1 MGKEPRDAEPRRQ
14 SRQPRR
20 RKRASDFGDGGEWIA
35 RGEEV
40 TALFEC
46 ALRYVGE
53 GNRPVAEQSVLEL
66 MRCLD
71 AGGRGAG
78 GRVLAHFDACL
89 VQLEHGEFDDAFE
102 MLLMLKDSWV
112 EALAALRRD
121 RTRASNVN

>member
-1 MGKEPRDAEPRRQ
+1 MGKVARDLGRKRIRP
-14 SRQPRR
+14 R
-20 RKRASDFGDGGEWIA
+20 RKRSGEFGDGDEWA
-35 RGEEV
+35 SRGEEV

-53 GNRPVAEQSVLEL
+53 GNRQVAERSVLEL

-71 AGGRGAG
+71 SGGRGVG
-78 GRVLAHFDACL
+78 GRVLAHFDICL
-89 VQLEHGEFDDAFE
+89 AQLERGDFDDAFE
-102 MLLMLKDSWV
+102 VLMMLKDSWV

>member
-1 MGKEPRDAEPRRQ
+1 VGKEPREGTSSSGSRPSRGRAPEP
-14 SRQPRR
+14 
-20 RKRASDFGDGGEWIA
+20 DGDDEEWIA

-53 GNRPVAEQSVLEL
+53 GNRPVAERSVLEL

-71 AGGRGAG
+71 SGGRGAG
-78 GRVLAHFDACL
+78 ARVLAHFDTCL
-89 VQLEHGEFDDAFE
+89 AQLERGEFDDAFE
-102 MLLMLKDSWV
+102 VLLMLKESWI

-121 RTRASNVN
+121 KNRASNVH

>member
-1 MGKEPRDAEPRRQ
+1 
-14 SRQPRR
+14 
-20 RKRASDFGDGGEWIA
+20 
-35 RGEEV
+35 
-40 TALFEC
+40 
-46 ALRYVGE
+46 VGE

-78 GRVLAHFDACL
+78 GRVLAHFDMCL
-89 VQLEHGEFDDAFE
+89 VQLEHGEFDDALE

>member
-1 MGKEPRDAEPRRQ
+1 MGKEPREAGPRSH
-14 SRQPRR
+14 SRRPRR
-20 RKRASDFGDGGEWIA
+20 RRAADGDGGEWIA

>member
-1 MGKEPRDAEPRRQ
+1 MGKAPRDVVAKRMR
-14 SRQPRR
+14 SRR
-20 RKRASDFGDGGEWIA
+20 RGGPDFADGDEWIA

-53 GNRPVAEQSVLEL
+53 GNRQVAERSVLEL

-71 AGGRGAG
+71 SGGRGVG

-89 VQLEHGEFDDAFE
+89 AQLERGDFDDAFE
-102 MLLMLKDSWV
+102 VLMMLKDSWV

-121 RTRASNVN
+121 RTRASNIN

>member
-1 MGKEPRDAEPRRQ
+1 MGKEPREAEPRSH
-14 SRQPRR
+14 SRRPRR
-20 RKRASDFGDGGEWIA
+20 RRAADSGDGGEWIA

-89 VQLEHGEFDDAFE
+89 VQLELGEFDDAFE